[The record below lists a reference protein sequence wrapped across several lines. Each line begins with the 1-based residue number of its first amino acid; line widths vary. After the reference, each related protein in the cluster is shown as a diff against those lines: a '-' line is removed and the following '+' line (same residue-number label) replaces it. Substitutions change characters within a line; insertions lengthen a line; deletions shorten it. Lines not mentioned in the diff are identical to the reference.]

1 MVKEDDPDLGGAL
14 LIFLR
19 EYIPLVD
26 DLALAQDIFQF
37 YNSLSDELIIVV
49 IIYVESQSDLML
61 IILI

>member
-49 IIYVESQSDLML
+49 IIYVESQSDLMF

>member
-14 LIFLR
+14 LIFLG

-26 DLALAQDIFQF
+26 DLALAQNIFQF

-49 IIYVESQSDLML
+49 IVDVESQSDLMF

>member
-14 LIFLR
+14 LIFLG

-26 DLALAQDIFQF
+26 YLALAQDIFQF

-49 IIYVESQSDLML
+49 IVDVKSQSDLMF

>member
-1 MVKEDDPDLGGAL
+1 MVKEYDPDLSGAL
-14 LIFLR
+14 LIFLG

-26 DLALAQDIFQF
+26 YLALAQDIFQF

-49 IIYVESQSDLML
+49 IVYVESQSDIMF

>member
-1 MVKEDDPDLGGAL
+1 MIEKDDPDLCCAL
-14 LIFLR
+14 LIFLG

-37 YNSLSDELIIVV
+37 YNSFPDELIIVV
-49 IIYVESQSDLML
+49 IVDVKSQSDLMF